1 MRRTTRFLL
10 VTVLVLA
17 PLAAWSAPVR
27 VVPPSGSSDLGRYAV
42 AELQSYLSRLTEQ
55 PVTVGDGDGT
65 RIIVAYPGALSG
77 LHGFMPPLPA
87 FLDDQEIYVRSGT
100 VNGQPAVVVLGGS
113 PRAALWAVY
122 ALLEKLGVVFE
133 FSGEI
138 VPPKRPSLDLS
149 RLEVGGKPS
158 IRERGLRLHL
168 NFPMDQSS
176 YSLPE
181 FLAWVDRVA
190 RLKCNYLMFHF
201 YSNHPWFF
209 FQYKNA
215 KTTGATFFVGTHMF
229 GGKYMLPPDMIGRE
243 LIRNKAQYFP
253 PEFEG
258 MEPGEALYHATE
270 ARMRAIIDH
279 AHQRGIRCAVSFE
292 PLGNPGDITAHLGEW
307 EQAAGGHDKLMSEVT
322 VARLNA
328 CMDAYPNA
336 DEYQLISVEGSD
348 DAPPG
353 MDLKADLKRL
363 CNKYKIPFDPND
375 ERQFAGAREAG
386 VNLAPYNAP
395 SVAAELDR
403 GLMRPVVSTLRYVDM
418 ALDVLADPRIADR
431 LKREG
436 KLGNVGIYLPNGAA
450 VKMCTPAL
458 RAMMPANSRLQ
469 MMVDYG
475 ARGTADQMPTWEAFH
490 GANLQLGVISW
501 LEFDGSMF
509 LPEAW
514 PHSVYDCVHNAK
526 DLPLTTLVCN
536 HWRVS
541 GLEADAAGLA
551 ETPWNMG
558 LSYDE
563 WMNGYLTRLYG
574 AANVPAARK
583 AYDAL
588 EQATLYCR
596 AHLFNV
602 GFCYEGRYTGD
613 FGYPAEYTEG
623 AKSRFTTARDA
634 FSALATT
641 LPAGRPKVRAE
652 YLGDRCQCAL
662 DHLDAMRE
670 LAAAQV
676 RPGDPLDRIKQAS
689 AHADRAYEFAQD
701 YMRTY
706 ARKVLDRG
714 DEGMLVNYQFGVV
727 RQAKQMAQGA
737 QQLAI
742 IAEADP
748 QKPVMAWNFEQGDA
762 ITVPD
767 ATGNGFSA
775 EASGKIAF
783 APGKFGRALKLDGHS
798 CLLVPGAAA
807 FNPDA
812 YTLSAW
818 ICPDKVNARRG
829 ILVKRMG
836 NIGAPFVFALHEGKL
851 SFEGLGTGGS
861 FWPFNF
867 VATPV
872 EAGRWSHVAATFE
885 GAKQI
890 VLYVDGKPV
899 ATKAIAEHPTSNAD
913 PLVIGREAW
922 GGEEGHETP
931 AFFQGLLDE
940 VKVWKRALTG
950 DEIAAEAAR

>member
-1 MRRTTRFLL
+1 MRATTRFLSL
-10 VTVLVLA
+10 TMLVLA
-17 PLAAWSAPVR
+17 PLSAWSAPLR
-27 VVPPSGSSDLGRYAV
+27 VISPPSASPLEKYAV
-42 AELQSYLSRLTEQ
+42 QELRSYLGRLTEEK
-55 PVTVGDGDGT
+55 V
-65 RIIVAYPGALSG
+65 LSG
-77 LHGFMPPLPA
+77 PGEGTLLLLGTLDSPALRSFSPALPA
-87 FLDDQEIYVRSGT
+87 KLGEQEILVKSGS
-100 VNGQPAVVVLGGS
+100 VGRAPAVAVTGGS
-113 PRAALWAVY
+113 PDAVLWAAY
-122 ALLEKLGVVFE
+122 ALLEKLGLVFE
-133 FSGEI
+133 FSGDV
-138 VPPKRPSLDLS
+138 VPQKRVQLNLKGLDLRQS
-149 RLEVGGKPS
+149 PS
-158 IRERGLRLHL
+158 IKERGLRLHL

-209 FQYKNA
+209 FRYKNA
-215 KTTGATFFVGTHMF
+215 QSTGATFFVGTHMF

-243 LIRNKAQYFP
+243 FIRNKAQYFP
-253 PEFEG
+253 PELEG
-258 MEPGEALYHATE
+258 MEPSEALHHATE
-270 ARMRAIIDH
+270 ARIRAVIDH
-279 AHQRGIRCAVSFE
+279 AHTRGIKCAVSFE
-292 PLGNPGDITAHLGEW
+292 PLGTPGDITAHLGEW
-307 EQAAGGHDKLMSEVT
+307 EQAAGGHDKLMREVT

-363 CNKYKIPFDPND
+363 CDKYKIPFDPSD

-395 SVAAELDR
+395 SVSSELDK

-418 ALDVLADPRIADR
+418 ALDVLADPRVADR
-431 LKREG
+431 LKREK
-436 KLGNVGIYLPNGAA
+436 KLGNVGIYLPNGSA

-514 PHSVYDCVHNAK
+514 PHAVYDCVRNAK
-526 DLPLTTLVCN
+526 DLPLMTLVCN

-551 ETPWNMG
+551 ETPWNTG
-558 LSYDE
+558 QSYDQ
-563 WMNGYLTRLYG
+563 WMDGYLTRLYG
-574 AANVPAARK
+574 AANVPTARR

-596 AHLFNV
+596 EHLFNV
-602 GFCYEGRYTGD
+602 GFCYEGRFTGN
-613 FGYPAEYTEG
+613 FGYAEEYTNG
-623 AKSRFTTARDA
+623 AKVRFTAARDG
-634 FSALATT
+634 FSALATA

-662 DHLDAMRE
+662 YHLDTMRE
-670 LAAAQV
+670 LAGAEVGPSDSPA
-676 RPGDPLDRIKQAS
+676 RIKQAS
-689 AHADRAYEFAQD
+689 EHANRAFELAQS

-706 ARKVLDRG
+706 AKKVLDRG
-714 DEGMLVNYQFGVV
+714 DEGMLVNYHFGVV

-737 QQLAI
+737 NQLAI
-742 IAEADP
+742 IAGADP
-748 QKPVMAWNFEQGDA
+748 QKPIMAWSFEQGDA
-762 ITVPD
+762 STVPD
-767 ATGNGFSA
+767 ASGNGFAA

-798 CLLVPGAAA
+798 CLLVPGAAS

-818 ICPDKVNARRG
+818 ICPDKTNARRG

-836 NIGAPFVFALHEGKL
+836 NIGAPFVFGLDESRL

-867 VATPV
+867 RAATVA
-872 EAGRWSHVAATFE
+872 ANRWSHVAVTFAAT
-885 GAKQI
+885 KQI
-890 VLYVDGKPV
+890 VMYLDGKPV
-899 ATKAIAEHPTSNAD
+899 ATLPITEHPTSNAD

-950 DEIAAEAAR
+950 DEVAAEAAR